1 MTSKLDRA
9 AVYADLRMA
18 IARVAGAPVESIDQ
32 DTLLRDE
39 LGFDSLTAVEL
50 LIEIEDAGLS
60 CSQTSRYGRCAPWTS
75 SPDSCVPRPLAEAR
89 TCRRRKRR

>member
-50 LIEIEDAGLS
+50 LIEIEDRWAVVLPDVAVRAVRTVDELAGLV
-60 CSQTSRYGRCAPWTS
+60 CSQAPSR
-75 SPDSCVPRPLAEAR
+75 SPDL
-89 TCRRRKRR
+89 